1 MLLPLA
7 LSSCFFSYLQIPR
20 ILSHLFQFLRLTI
33 LQLTMKV
40 QISFAILALEQR
52 LFDSFFL
59 ALWLIVELDAELLL
73 RHVRF
78 SL

>member
-1 MLLPLA
+1 
-7 LSSCFFSYLQIPR
+7 
-20 ILSHLFQFLRLTI
+20 
-33 LQLTMKV
+33 MKV
-40 QISFAILALEQR
+40 QVSFAVLALEQR

-73 RHVRF
+73 RHIRF